1 MLGTGISANDAFYIS
16 RNGMW
21 VHVGGEELLI
31 DFKRYPMLKSKTIGE
46 ISDFKIDKFGN
57 LRWGGSGHRHR
68 VRCSQAFGE
77 IPVDH
82 QSVKG
87 GAWRKSVR

>member
-21 VHVGGEELLI
+21 VYVGGEELFI

-57 LRWGGSGHRHR
+57 LRWEDLDIDIERDALRHPEKYPLIAN
-68 VRCSQAFGE
+68 Q
-77 IPVDH
+77 
-82 QSVKG
+82 
-87 GAWRKSVR
+87 